1 METLS
6 IYSPTAGQSYL
17 IPSDTMTRYIFL
29 PDDKNGKH
37 VLDGKR
43 GTLLTI
49 TDPKA
54 RIVSPHPIL
63 TVKPDVTDYVAP
75 SAK

>member
-1 METLS
+1 
-6 IYSPTAGQSYL
+6 
-17 IPSDTMTRYIFL
+17 MTRYIFL

-37 VLDGKR
+37 VLGGKR

-54 RIVSPHPIL
+54 SIVTPHPVL
-63 TVKPDVTDYVAP
+63 TEKPDVIDYVAP

>member
-1 METLS
+1 
-6 IYSPTAGQSYL
+6 
-17 IPSDTMTRYIFL
+17 MTRYIFL

-54 RIVSPHPIL
+54 SIVTPHPVL
-63 TVKPDVTDYVAP
+63 TEKPDVIDYVAP

>member
-1 METLS
+1 
-6 IYSPTAGQSYL
+6 
-17 IPSDTMTRYIFL
+17 MTRYIFL

-43 GTLLTI
+43 GTLVTI

-54 RIVSPHPIL
+54 SIVTPHPVL
-63 TVKPDVTDYVAP
+63 TEKPDVIDYIAP

>member
-1 METLS
+1 
-6 IYSPTAGQSYL
+6 
-17 IPSDTMTRYIFL
+17 MTRYIFL

-43 GTLLTI
+43 GNLATI
-49 TDPKA
+49 ENEKA
-54 RIVSPHPIL
+54 AIVTPHPIL
-63 TVKPDVTDYVAP
+63 TVKPDVIDYVAP